1 MRTSR
6 TEEWALVAAVV
17 ALAGLPLII
26 GGSRYLMTLAISLL
40 VVAGYATA
48 FDLLFG
54 RTGQLVLCLGAL
66 AGVAAYGSVLLAEV
80 VGLPV
85 PVAVVAGVAASAGIG
100 GLFSWVTVRR
110 HLATIFVGIVTLAFS
125 LVFTNLLLAGRELT
139 GGETGRLV
147 EAGAGGPLRDRV
159 PAYYVLLVV
168 LVGYLVLV
176 RVLDRSSLGWA
187 FRASKDDPTAAELAG
202 VDVVRVKVIAGAI
215 GSAMLGL
222 MAALFALHDGF
233 ISPTGFEFG
242 DVDVRVL
249 VVLAVG
255 GIGSPLAPIVGA
267 VVVTAVDELLRPLGQ
282 LRLTVYGVVL
292 IVVFLRF
299 RQGLVPAIRRR
310 ARRRPP
316 SADGVVPRSARRTR

>member
-1 MRTSR
+1 MATSW
-6 TEEWALVAAVV
+6 TEERALLATVV
-17 ALAGLPLII
+17 ALAGVPLIVA
-26 GGSRYLMTLAISLL
+26 GSRYLMTLAISLL
-40 VVAGYATA
+40 VVAGYAVA
-48 FDLLFG
+48 LNLLFG

-66 AGVAAYGSVLLAEV
+66 AGVAAYGSVFLAEV
-80 VGLPV
+80 AGLPV
-85 PVAVVAGVAASAGIG
+85 PMAVVAGVAASGAIG

-110 HLATIFVGIVTLAFS
+110 RLGAIFVGIVTLAFS

-147 EAGAGGPLRDRV
+147 EAGAGSPFRDRV
-159 PAYYVLLVV
+159 PAYYLLLTV
-168 LVGYLVLV
+168 LVGYLVLD

-187 FRASKDDPTAAELAG
+187 FRASKDDPVGAELAG
-202 VDVVRVKVIAGAI
+202 VDVVRVKVIAGVI

-222 MAALFALHDGF
+222 MGALFTLHDGF
-233 ISPTGFEFG
+233 ISPTGFDFG

-255 GIGSPLAPIVGA
+255 GIGSPLAPVVGA
-267 VVVTAVDELLRPLGQ
+267 VVVTVIDELLRPLGQ

-299 RQGLVPAIRRR
+299 REGIVPAIRTSFTFPAVGRR
-310 ARRRPP
+310 
-316 SADGVVPRSARRTR
+316 G